1 MADESSKKD
10 PAWKYGRLQNE
21 QDINTFVCGF
31 CSKVTKGGVYRLK
44 QHLVGGY
51 RNAIACKKC
60 PDHVKEEIRDYM
72 SKKKEIKEQRNLIV
86 DIDVQDYGMEDEDEG
101 SISVNNRATSSGSSL
116 KKPRQKGPMDAFFTP
131 NPESVVQNRKN
142 DKGKQTSLNAA
153 YKKEMREHTIQR
165 IARWFYDAGVPLNA
179 CTYDSFAPMIESIGQ
194 FGPGLKPPTYH
205 ELRVPCLKKELEA
218 TNELMS
224 SHKAEWAMV
233 GCTVMADGWTDRR
246 NRTLI
251 NFLVNSPKGTMFIE
265 SIDASSYVKD
275 GKKMF
280 ELLDN
285 FVERIGE
292 ANVVQVVTDSA
303 SANVMA
309 GRLLEAKRPQ
319 LIWSPCAAHCLDLM
333 LEDIYKIS
341 NIRKALKRGMEIS
354 NFIYVRPGLLNM
366 MRRFTNQKELVR
378 PAKTRFA
385 TACITLSSIHHQ
397 KNNLRKMFTSDEWK
411 DSKWSKEQQGRRVVQ
426 TILLA
431 SFWTTIVFA
440 LKVSGPLVRVLRLV
454 DGEKK
459 PPMGY
464 IYEAMDRAKEAIAKS
479 FNNNEEKYKDIFTI
493 IDRRWELQLHR
504 PLHAAGYYL
513 NPSFYYSN
521 PSIQEDDEIVN
532 GLYSCI
538 TKMVASLDIQDKI
551 LAELSKYKRAEAL
564 FGQPLAIRQR
574 DKISPGLTCS
584 ASGCERNW
592 SVFEQLH
599 SKKRN
604 RLAQSRLNDLVFI
617 KYNRALKRRYN
628 LRDIVDPIS
637 LRDIDDSNE
646 WLIGRLDDDSEE
658 EDELVFDDDIL
669 TWGDVSRAAGAKEP
683 TFYSRARASGAT
695 NVSCS
700 SSSTT
705 QPTPKQINLDDSD
718 QEEEDTDGY
727 KSNEGVNEDEDQFSD
742 DEFDL

>member
-1 MADESSKKD
+1 
-10 PAWKYGRLQNE
+10 
-21 QDINTFVCGF
+21 
-31 CSKVTKGGVYRLK
+31 
-44 QHLVGGY
+44 
-51 RNAIACKKC
+51 
-60 PDHVKEEIRDYM
+60 
-72 SKKKEIKEQRNLIV
+72 
-86 DIDVQDYGMEDEDEG
+86 
-101 SISVNNRATSSGSSL
+101 
-116 KKPRQKGPMDAFFTP
+116 
-131 NPESVVQNRKN
+131 
-142 DKGKQTSLNAA
+142 
-153 YKKEMREHTIQR
+153 
-165 IARWFYDAGVPLNA
+165 
-179 CTYDSFAPMIESIGQ
+179 MIESIGQ

-205 ELRVPCLKKELEA
+205 ELRVPCLKKKLEA

-224 SHKAEWAMV
+224 SHKAEWAKV

-464 IYEAMDRAKEAIAKS
+464 IYEVMDRAKEAIAKS

-574 DKISPGLTCS
+574 DKISPVEWWDNFGQSTPNLQKFAIRILGLTCS

-617 KYNRALKRRYN
+617 KYNRELKRRYN

>member
-1 MADESSKKD
+1 
-10 PAWKYGRLQNE
+10 
-21 QDINTFVCGF
+21 
-31 CSKVTKGGVYRLK
+31 
-44 QHLVGGY
+44 
-51 RNAIACKKC
+51 
-60 PDHVKEEIRDYM
+60 M

-131 NPESVVQNRKN
+131 NPETVVQNRKN

-153 YKKEMREHTIQR
+153 YKNEMREHTIQR

-218 TNELMS
+218 TNELMR
-224 SHKAEWAMV
+224 SHKAEWDKV

-246 NRTLI
+246 NRTLRAR
-251 NFLVNSPKGTMFIE
+251 L
-265 SIDASSYVKD
+265 D

-319 LIWSPCAAHCLDLM
+319 LIWSLSCSLLDLM

-440 LKVSGPLVRVLRLV
+440 LKVSGPLVRVFRLV

-459 PPMGY
+459 PP
-464 IYEAMDRAKEAIAKS
+464 
-479 FNNNEEKYKDIFTI
+479 IFMRPWI
-493 IDRRWELQLHR
+493 ELKKL
-504 PLHAAGYYL
+504 LLTGYYL
-513 NPSFYYSN
+513 NPSFYYLN

-574 DKISPGLTCS
+574 DKISPMEWWDNFGQSTPNLQKFAIRILGLTCS
-584 ASGCERNW
+584 ASGCKRNW
-592 SVFEQLH
+592 SVFEQ
-599 SKKRN
+599 
-604 RLAQSRLNDLVFI
+604 
-617 KYNRALKRRYN
+617 
-628 LRDIVDPIS
+628 
-637 LRDIDDSNE
+637 
-646 WLIGRLDDDSEE
+646 IGRLDDDSEE
-658 EDELVFDDDIL
+658 EDELVFDDDTL
-669 TWGDVSRAAGAKEP
+669 TWGDVSRASGAKEP

>member
-1 MADESSKKD
+1 
-10 PAWKYGRLQNE
+10 
-21 QDINTFVCGF
+21 
-31 CSKVTKGGVYRLK
+31 
-44 QHLVGGY
+44 
-51 RNAIACKKC
+51 
-60 PDHVKEEIRDYM
+60 
-72 SKKKEIKEQRNLIV
+72 
-86 DIDVQDYGMEDEDEG
+86 
-101 SISVNNRATSSGSSL
+101 
-116 KKPRQKGPMDAFFTP
+116 
-131 NPESVVQNRKN
+131 
-142 DKGKQTSLNAA
+142 
-153 YKKEMREHTIQR
+153 
-165 IARWFYDAGVPLNA
+165 
-179 CTYDSFAPMIESIGQ
+179 
-194 FGPGLKPPTYH
+194 
-205 ELRVPCLKKELEA
+205 
-218 TNELMS
+218 MS
-224 SHKAEWAMV
+224 SHKAEWAKV

-246 NRTLI
+246 NRILI

-303 SANVMA
+303 LANVMA

-431 SFWTTIVFA
+431 SFWITIVFA

-504 PLHAAGYYL
+504 PLHAAGYCL

-538 TKMVASLDIQDKI
+538 TKMVAPLDIQDKI
-551 LAELSKYKRAEAL
+551 LPELSNQTKGQNISCRLLNNNYFINIYFLPIVEWWDN
-564 FGQPLAIRQR
+564 FGQSTPNLQKFAIR
-574 DKISPGLTCS
+574 ILGLTCS

>member
-1 MADESSKKD
+1 
-10 PAWKYGRLQNE
+10 
-21 QDINTFVCGF
+21 
-31 CSKVTKGGVYRLK
+31 
-44 QHLVGGY
+44 
-51 RNAIACKKC
+51 
-60 PDHVKEEIRDYM
+60 
-72 SKKKEIKEQRNLIV
+72 
-86 DIDVQDYGMEDEDEG
+86 
-101 SISVNNRATSSGSSL
+101 
-116 KKPRQKGPMDAFFTP
+116 
-131 NPESVVQNRKN
+131 
-142 DKGKQTSLNAA
+142 
-153 YKKEMREHTIQR
+153 
-165 IARWFYDAGVPLNA
+165 
-179 CTYDSFAPMIESIGQ
+179 
-194 FGPGLKPPTYH
+194 
-205 ELRVPCLKKELEA
+205 
-218 TNELMS
+218 
-224 SHKAEWAMV
+224 
-233 GCTVMADGWTDRR
+233 
-246 NRTLI
+246 
-251 NFLVNSPKGTMFIE
+251 MFIE

-309 GRLLEAKRPQ
+309 GKNVNYYANREIVRFSEFYAKCI
-319 LIWSPCAAHCLDLM
+319 LIFFVNREIVRSKAAIINMVSMCCSLLDLM

-440 LKVSGPLVRVLRLV
+440 LKVSGPLVRVFRLV

-459 PPMGY
+459 PPIGY

-513 NPSFYYSN
+513 NPSFYYLN

-574 DKISPGLTCS
+574 DKISPMEWWDNFGQSTPNLQKFAIRILGLTCS

-592 SVFEQLH
+592 SVFEQ
-599 SKKRN
+599 K
-604 RLAQSRLNDLVFI
+604 
-617 KYNRALKRRYN
+617 
-628 LRDIVDPIS
+628 
-637 LRDIDDSNE
+637 
-646 WLIGRLDDDSEE
+646 IGRLDDDSEE
-658 EDELVFDDDIL
+658 EDELVFDDDTL

>member
-1 MADESSKKD
+1 MEAMELWWKQMMWLWCGYVLSLSLQAHHYYSRRAPRHKAQPPRLSVERRGADGKARLRRAPSSRRNRRKK
-10 PAWKYGRLQNE
+10 P
-21 QDINTFVCGF
+21 T
-31 CSKVTKGGVYRLK
+31 VTKGGVYRLK

-51 RNAIACKKC
+51 RNATACRKC
-60 PDHVKEEIRDYM
+60 PDHVKEEIKDYM

-86 DIDVQDYGMEDEDEG
+86 DIDVQDYDIEDEDEG

-116 KKPRQKGPMDAFFTP
+116 KKPRQKG
-131 NPESVVQNRKN
+131 
-142 DKGKQTSLNAA
+142 
-153 YKKEMREHTIQR
+153 
-165 IARWFYDAGVPLNA
+165 VPLNA
-179 CTYDSFAPMIESIGQ
+179 CTYDSFAHMIESIGQ

-218 TNELMS
+218 TNELIRS
-224 SHKAEWAMV
+224 LKAEWAKV

-309 GRLLEAKRPQ
+309 GILLESKPPQ

-341 NIRKALKRGMEIS
+341 NIRKALKRGIEIS

-397 KNNLRKMFTSDEWK
+397 KNNLRKMFTSNEWK

-431 SFWTTIVFA
+431 SFWTTIVFT
-440 LKVSGPLVRVLRLV
+440 LKVSSPLVRVLRLV

-574 DKISPGLTCS
+574 DKISPVEWWDNFGQSTPNLQKFAMRILGLTCS
-584 ASGCERNW
+584 ASGYE
-592 SVFEQLH
+592 H
-599 SKKRN
+599 
-604 RLAQSRLNDLVFI
+604 
-617 KYNRALKRRYN
+617 
-628 LRDIVDPIS
+628 IVDPIS
-637 LRDIDDSNE
+637 IRDIDDSNE

-658 EDELVFDDDIL
+658 EDELVFDDDTL
-669 TWGDVSRAAGAKEP
+669 TWGDVSGAAGAKEP

-705 QPTPKQINLDDSD
+705 KPTPKQINLDDSD
-718 QEEEDTDGY
+718 QEKEDTDGY

>member
-1 MADESSKKD
+1 
-10 PAWKYGRLQNE
+10 
-21 QDINTFVCGF
+21 
-31 CSKVTKGGVYRLK
+31 
-44 QHLVGGY
+44 
-51 RNAIACKKC
+51 
-60 PDHVKEEIRDYM
+60 
-72 SKKKEIKEQRNLIV
+72 
-86 DIDVQDYGMEDEDEG
+86 
-101 SISVNNRATSSGSSL
+101 
-116 KKPRQKGPMDAFFTP
+116 
-131 NPESVVQNRKN
+131 
-142 DKGKQTSLNAA
+142 
-153 YKKEMREHTIQR
+153 MREHTIQR

-224 SHKAEWAMV
+224 IHKAEWAKV

-574 DKISPGLTCS
+574 DKISPVEWWDNFGQSTPNLQKFAIRILGLTCS

-617 KYNRALKRRYN
+617 KYNRALKRQYN